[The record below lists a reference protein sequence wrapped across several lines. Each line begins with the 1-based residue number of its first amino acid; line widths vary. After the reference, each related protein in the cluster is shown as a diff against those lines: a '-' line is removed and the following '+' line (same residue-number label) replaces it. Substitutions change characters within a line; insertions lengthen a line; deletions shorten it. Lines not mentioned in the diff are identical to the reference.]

1 MKPIKKKLFVLYLDN
16 RLYQVLS
23 TQMVFDVRWDISGKL
38 VNDIQDQMLRVSEI
52 IEDTLVKERKIR
64 KV

>member
-16 RLYQVLS
+16 RLYMVLS
-23 TQMVFDVRWDISGKL
+23 TQMFFDVRWDISGKL